1 MSEILLDLTK
11 KTGRIKPVWGVNG
24 GPETKVFTYDAKP
37 LFREAR
43 IPTCRLH
50 DVEYPYGS
58 GEFVDIP
65 CIFRDFD
72 ADETDP
78 ASYNFALTDLYI
90 RKIIEVG
97 AEPFFRLGV
106 SIEHAPVKRH
116 VFPPRDFAKW
126 ARVCEHIIRHYN
138 EGFADGFRYGIRYW
152 EIWNEADGGDNMWVG
167 TPEEYYRLY
176 TVTAKH
182 LKACFPELHIGGGGF
197 TGPRNAFIEGF
208 FGHIQKERAPLDFYS
223 WHSYHSSPDQ
233 LKEKIAKA
241 EAVKS
246 EYGYQAAESILDEWN
261 YMEDWK
267 HQAPSYRVIPSMKG
281 AAFCAAELI
290 TLQHSPVAMA
300 HYFEADVVKEWCG
313 LFEVAEMSIGRHG
326 QAKLRARKPFY
337 AFSLFGEIAARG
349 DEVFTAVSD
358 PSAFALAARDGE
370 GATGMFAFYGGVPEV
385 RTLRVWGLPKGAE
398 LALFVTDEEHT
409 MKEIVRGKAAHG
421 EAEIFFFARE
431 NEIYALRV
439 EFAKSPET
447 V

>member
-1 MSEILLDLTK
+1 MNEILFDLTQ
-11 KTGRIKPVWGVNG
+11 KTGKIKPVWGVNG

-43 IPTCRLH
+43 FPSCRLH

-78 ASYNFALTDLYI
+78 ANYNFALTDLYI
-90 RKIIEVG
+90 QKIIEVG

-116 VFPPRDFAKW
+116 VFPPKDFEKW
-126 ARVCEHIIRHYN
+126 ARICEHVIRHYN
-138 EGFADGFRYGIRYW
+138 EGFADGFHYNIRYW

-176 TVTAKH
+176 TVAAKH

-197 TGPRNAFIEGF
+197 TKARNKFIEGF
-208 FGHIQKERAPLDFYS
+208 FEYIQKERAPLDFYS
-223 WHSYHSSPDQ
+223 WHTYHASPEK
-233 LKEKIAKA
+233 LKEKIAEA

-246 EYGYQAAESILDEWN
+246 AYGYWEAESILDEWN
-261 YMEDWK
+261 YMEDWAN
-267 HQAPSYRVIPSMKG
+267 QAPSYRIIPSMKG
-281 AAFCAAELI
+281 AAFCAADLI
-290 TLQHSPVAMA
+290 TLQHSPVEMA

-326 QAKLRARKPFY
+326 PAKLRARKPFY
-337 AFSLFGEIAARG
+337 AFSLFGEIAGRG
-349 DEVFTAVSD
+349 EEVF
-358 PSAFALAARDGE
+358 SATDDRNAYALAAKDE
-370 GATGMFAFYGGVPEV
+370 TGATGMIAFYGGDPVV
-385 RTLRVWGLPKGAE
+385 RSLRVKGLPRGAE
-398 LALFVTDEEHT
+398 ITLSVVNEEYT
-409 MKEIVRGKAAHG
+409 MKELVRGKVAHG
-421 EAEIFFFARE
+421 EAQIFLPARE

-439 EFAKSPET
+439 NFENT
-447 V
+447 L

>member
-1 MSEILLDLTK
+1 MHEILIDFTK
-11 KTGRIKPVWGVNG
+11 KTGKIKPVWGVNG

-65 CIFRDFD
+65 CIFRNFD

-78 ASYNFALTDLYI
+78 ANYNFALTDLYI
-90 RKIIEVG
+90 QKILEVG

-116 VFPPRDFAKW
+116 VFPPKDFDKW
-126 ARVCEHIIRHYN
+126 ARVCEYIIRHYN
-138 EGFADGFRYGIRYW
+138 EGFANGFHYGIRYW

-182 LKACFPELHIGGGGF
+182 LKNCFPELHIGGGGF
-197 TGPRNAFIEGF
+197 TKARNTFVEGF
-208 FGHIQKERAPLDFYS
+208 FRYIQKEQAPLDFYS
-223 WHSYHSSPDQ
+223 WHSYHASPDK
-233 LKEKIAKA
+233 LKEKIAEA

-246 EYGYQAAESILDEWN
+246 EYGYWEAESILDEWN
-261 YMEDWK
+261 YMEDWAN
-267 HQAPSYRVIPSMKG
+267 QAPSYRVIPSMKG
-281 AAFCAAELI
+281 AAFCAADLI

-326 QAKLRARKPFY
+326 PAKLRARKPFF
-337 AFSLFGEIAARG
+337 AFSLFGEIAERQN
-349 DEVFTAVSD
+349 EVYTASAD
-358 PSAFALAARDGE
+358 PFAYVLAAKNGA
-370 GATGMFAFYGGVPEV
+370 GATGMISLYGGTPGV
-385 RTLRVWGLPKGAE
+385 RSIRIKGLPRGAE
-398 LALFVTDEEHT
+398 ITLSVVNEACT
-409 MKEIVRGKAAHG
+409 MKELVRGKAAHE
-421 EAEIFFFARE
+421 EAQIFFPAKE

-439 EFAKSPET
+439 SFEKSPGT